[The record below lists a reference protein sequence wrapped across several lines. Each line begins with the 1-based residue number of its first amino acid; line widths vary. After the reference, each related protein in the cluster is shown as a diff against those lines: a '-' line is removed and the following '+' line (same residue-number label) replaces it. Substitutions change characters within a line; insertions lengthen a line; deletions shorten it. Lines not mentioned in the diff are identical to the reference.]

1 MRGAHSRFER
11 YYVHHRAGIPPRLLF
26 SGDDDG
32 MRSGHIEVS
41 LSHNGSSDVNGS
53 VRLVERRLWI
63 VQLRNDRCQGNAQH
77 PEDYND
83 PMPLLH
89 GQTPSCLTSY
99 APCGHFVNVKQ
110 RQ

>member
-41 LSHNGSSDVNGS
+41 LSHNGSSDVQRSNALAS
-53 VRLVERRLWI
+53 RTNPKLPDK
-63 VQLRNDRCQGNAQH
+63 LRALRSFCQCETKTMSAMAAYINH
-77 PEDYND
+77 
-83 PMPLLH
+83 
-89 GQTPSCLTSY
+89 
-99 APCGHFVNVKQ
+99 
-110 RQ
+110 R